1 MDLPMDLPEAE
12 VHSFIVKLWFE
23 PEAQPVEWHGHI
35 THVPGGERR
44 YLRELDDIVD
54 FIESSL
60 GQHDA
65 PARGGVRGL
74 CRWLR
79 RRI

>member
-1 MDLPMDLPEAE
+1 MDLPEAE

-23 PEAQPVEWHGHI
+23 SESRPVKWHGHV

-54 FIESSL
+54 FVEPYL
-60 GQHDA
+60 EEH
-65 PARGGVRGL
+65 GVRASRCRRL
-74 CRWLR
+74 RRWLR

>member
-1 MDLPMDLPEAE
+1 MDLPESE

-23 PEAQPVEWHGHI
+23 SEGWPARWRGHV

-44 YLRELDDIVD
+44 DLRELDEIVD
-54 FIESSL
+54 FVEPYL
-60 GQHDA
+60 EQ
-65 PARGGVRGL
+65 RGVPTGRCL
-74 CRWLR
+74 RLRRWLR

>member
-1 MDLPMDLPEAE
+1 MDLPEAE

-23 PEAQPVEWHGHI
+23 SEGGPVEWHGHI

-44 YLRELDDIVD
+44 YFRELDDIVD
-54 FIESSL
+54 FVEL
-60 GQHDA
+60 YLAQHNV
-65 PARGGVRGL
+65 PARGRVRGL

>member
-1 MDLPMDLPEAE
+1 MDLPEVE
-12 VHSFIVKLWFE
+12 IHSFIVKLWFE
-23 PEAQPVEWHGHI
+23 SEGRTAEWHGHI

-54 FIESSL
+54 FIEPHL
-60 GQHDA
+60 ARHAA
-65 PARGGVRGL
+65 PARSRVRGL

-79 RRI
+79 RRV